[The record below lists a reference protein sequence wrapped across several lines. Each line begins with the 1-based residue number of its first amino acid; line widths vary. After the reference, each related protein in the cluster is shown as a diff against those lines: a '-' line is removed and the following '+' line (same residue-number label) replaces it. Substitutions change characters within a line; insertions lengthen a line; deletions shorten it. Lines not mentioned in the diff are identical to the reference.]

1 MTIHKFEHLGVP
13 DEVTQDDTK
22 KLNES
27 SRNTRERIAGIALL
41 ALQSF
46 DEAQVLSEEDYA
58 KTVAMAY
65 RLEKTPL
72 YKDSKDSDNASHI
85 QQAFALIEEY
95 LKEQGV

>member
-1 MTIHKFEHLGVP
+1 MKENN
-13 DEVTQDDTK
+13 EVVSAEKDTK
-22 KLNES
+22 ELN
-27 SRNTRERIAGIALL
+27 AGIALL

-46 DEAQVLSEEDYA
+46 DEAQVLSEEDYT

-85 QQAFALIEEY
+85 QLAFALIEEY

>member
-1 MTIHKFEHLGVP
+1 MK
-13 DEVTQDDTK
+13 DTK
-22 KLNES
+22 ELN
-27 SRNTRERIAGIALL
+27 AGIAML

-46 DEAQVLSEEDYA
+46 DEAQVLSEEDYT
-58 KTVAMAY
+58 KIVAMAY

-72 YKDSKDSDNASHI
+72 YKDSKASDNAIHI

>member
-1 MTIHKFEHLGVP
+1 MGSKSLPVKTNDVVSAEK
-13 DEVTQDDTK
+13 DTK
-22 KLNES
+22 ELN
-27 SRNTRERIAGIALL
+27 AGIALL

-72 YKDSKDSDNASHI
+72 YKDSKDSDNDGHI

>member
-1 MTIHKFEHLGVP
+1 MKENN
-13 DEVTQDDTK
+13 EVASVLTDTK

-27 SRNTRERIAGIALL
+27 SRNTRERLAGIAFL

-46 DEAQVLSEEDYA
+46 DEAQVLSEEDYT

-72 YKDSKDSDNASHI
+72 YKGSKDSDNAIHI
-85 QQAFALIEEY
+85 QQAFTLIEEY

>member
-1 MTIHKFEHLGVP
+1 MKENN
-13 DEVTQDDTK
+13 EVVSVLTDTK

-27 SRNTRERIAGIALL
+27 SRNTRELIAGIALL

-85 QQAFALIEEY
+85 QQAFALIEDY
-95 LKEQGV
+95 LQEQGV

>member
-1 MTIHKFEHLGVP
+1 MKENN
-13 DEVTQDDTK
+13 EVASVLKDTK

-27 SRNTRERIAGIALL
+27 SRNTRERLAGIALL
-41 ALQSF
+41 ALLALQNF

>member
-1 MTIHKFEHLGVP
+1 MKENN
-13 DEVTQDDTK
+13 EVASVLKDTK
-22 KLNES
+22 KLN
-27 SRNTRERIAGIALL
+27 AGIALL
-41 ALQSF
+41 ALKNF
-46 DEAQVLSEEDYA
+46 GEAQVLSEEDYP

-65 RLEKTPL
+65 RLGKTPL

>member
-1 MTIHKFEHLGVP
+1 M
-13 DEVTQDDTK
+13 QDTK
-22 KLNES
+22 KLNV
-27 SRNTRERIAGIALL
+27 GIALL
-41 ALQSF
+41 ALQGF

-58 KTVAMAY
+58 KTVAMEY

-72 YKDSKDSDNASHI
+72 YKDSKDSDSASHI

>member
-1 MTIHKFEHLGVP
+1 MKKNN
-13 DEVTQDDTK
+13 EVVSAEKDTK
-22 KLNES
+22 ELNE
-27 SRNTRERIAGIALL
+27 GVALL

-65 RLEKTPL
+65 RLFKTPL
-72 YKDSKDSDNASHI
+72 YKDFKDLDNASHI

>member
-1 MTIHKFEHLGVP
+1 M
-13 DEVTQDDTK
+13 QDTK
-22 KLNES
+22 KLN
-27 SRNTRERIAGIALL
+27 AGIALL
-41 ALQSF
+41 ALQNF

-72 YKDSKDSDNASHI
+72 YKDSDNASHI

>member
-1 MTIHKFEHLGVP
+1 MKENNEVVQGTNGVFLS
-13 DEVTQDDTK
+13 VLQDTK
-22 KLNES
+22 ELN
-27 SRNTRERIAGIALL
+27 AGIALL

-46 DEAQVLSEEDYA
+46 DEAQVLSEEDYS

-72 YKDSKDSDNASHI
+72 YKDSKDSDNAIHI
-85 QQAFALIEEY
+85 QQAFTLIEEY

>member
-1 MTIHKFEHLGVP
+1 MTIHKFEHLGIP
-13 DEVTQDDTK
+13 DEVTQDNTK
-22 KLNES
+22 ELNV
-27 SRNTRERIAGIALL
+27 GIALL
-41 ALQSF
+41 ALRSF

-72 YKDSKDSDNASHI
+72 YKDSKDSDAASHI
-85 QQAFALIEEY
+85 QQAFTLIEEY

>member
-1 MTIHKFEHLGVP
+1 MKENN
-13 DEVTQDDTK
+13 EVVSAEKDTK
-22 KLNES
+22 KLN
-27 SRNTRERIAGIALL
+27 AGIALL

-46 DEAQVLSEEDYA
+46 DEAQVLSEEDYS

-72 YKDSKDSDNASHI
+72 YKDSKDSDNDGHI
-85 QQAFALIEEY
+85 QQTFALIEEY

>member
-1 MTIHKFEHLGVP
+1 MTIHKFEHLGIP
-13 DEVTQDDTK
+13 DEVTQDHTK
-22 KLNES
+22 KLN
-27 SRNTRERIAGIALL
+27 AGIAML

-46 DEAQVLSEEDYA
+46 DEARVLSEEDYT
-58 KTVAMAY
+58 KTVAMTY

>member
-1 MTIHKFEHLGVP
+1 MKENN
-13 DEVTQDDTK
+13 EVVSVLKDTK

-41 ALQSF
+41 ALQMF